1 MSQKEVSQTTVGV
14 RLSNLAKNL
23 LVLLIS
29 FILVLGLCELIL
41 RIYNPLG
48 FRIKGDKIILPINKK
63 EIIHH
68 EHGLGKLDKVVVHQ
82 RNSLGFRGPEPSS
95 DFPRDLTIV
104 TVGGSTTECFDLA
117 GDKTWPHVLGVNLQ
131 RHFNHLWLNNAG
143 LSGNSTFGHYILMQ
157 DYLVKLQPKVVI
169 FLVGIND
176 LGIRGERDFDQ
187 RIHGVNFRSLE
198 RFLASAAVYSELATA
213 ALNLYRYYFPKSVM
227 MNNQNKPQEVDF
239 KNLPRF
245 GVLPEARAA
254 MIKEHQDH
262 YLHPYKARLEK
273 LITICREHNIMP
285 VLLTQP
291 VLYGEGADEASGVGL
306 RHRFVA
312 QGMDGATAWQV
323 LELYNDV
330 TREVGRE
337 GGVPVIDVA
346 REMPKDPAY
355 FYDLMHYTNAGAA
368 RLGDIVA
375 RPVNASLGQKVPGVL
390 SGVRHA
396 DARHPLVPQL
406 SPQYSGFLIS

>member
-1 MSQKEVSQTTVGV
+1 MAQKEVWSTTLRTKV
-14 RLSNLAKNL
+14 SNVVKNI

-29 FILVLGLCELIL
+29 LTLVLGVCEIIL

-82 RNSLGFRGPEPSS
+82 RNSLGFRGSEPPA

-117 GDKTWPHVLGVNLQ
+117 EDKTWPHLLGVNLQ
-131 RHFNHLWLNNAG
+131 SDFKRLWLNNAG

-157 DYLVKLQPKVVI
+157 DYLVKLKPKVVI

-227 MNNQNKPQEVDF
+227 INNQNDPQEIDF
-239 KNLPRF
+239 KNLPIF
-245 GVLPEARAA
+245 TVSVLSISA
-254 MIKEHQDH
+254 MIKDHQDH
-262 YLHPYKARLEK
+262 YLRPYKARLER
-273 LITICREHNIMP
+273 LITICREHDIMP

-291 VLYGEGADEASGVGL
+291 VLYGEGVEETSGVDL
-306 RHRFVA
+306 SHRLVA
-312 QGMDGATAWQV
+312 QDMDGATAWQV
-323 LELYNDV
+323 LELYNGV

-337 GGVPVIDVA
+337 RGVLVIDLA
-346 REMPKDPAY
+346 REMPKNSGY
-355 FYDLMHYTNAGAA
+355 YYDLMHYTNAGAA
-368 RLGDIVA
+368 RLADIVA
-375 RPVNASLGQKVPGVL
+375 SHLGPVLAQKFPEYYRGSATPASAIP
-390 SGVRHA
+390 
-396 DARHPLVPQL
+396 
-406 SPQYSGFLIS
+406 